1 MFGGMSHKIGILA
14 KKTAAGGGGG
24 GDVTPTDFG
33 WTDGYF
39 EDVVDVTTN
48 EITVAG
54 INTAINIYYQI
65 VSNVDSQL
73 FYYSKNGGSF
83 TLWAELTNLSLSN
96 GDTLRIRATAA
107 FAQYGGYSVIDI
119 KNDSDGDA
127 ILASNVQLY
136 NTGY

>member
-1 MFGGMSHKIGILA
+1 MANKIGILA
-14 KKTAAGGGGG
+14 KKTAAGGGG

-39 EDVVDVTTN
+39 EDVLDVTTN

-54 INTAINIYYQI
+54 INTAINIYYEI
-65 VSNVDSQL
+65 VSNADNQS

-96 GDTLRIRATAA
+96 GDTLRIRATANL
-107 FAQYGGYSVIDI
+107 AQYGGYSIINI
-119 KNDSDGDA
+119 KNDIDGDA
-127 ILASNVQLY
+127 ILASNLQLY